1 MTPIVAIGVMRLDD
15 WRQGRR
21 FQAHAALALET
32 AKQAEGCLFADA
44 IQHGELYYSLSH
56 WRDEAAMQAYV
67 ADDGHT
73 RAMRG
78 LLRYGTS
85 LGFLKYEADEAPGWD
100 EALTRFRTSQRE
112 VINRQHPAHGRL

>member
-21 FQAHAALALET
+21 FQAHAARALET

-67 ADDGHT
+67 SDEGHA

-78 LLRYGTS
+78 LVRYGAS
-85 LGFLKYEADEAPGWD
+85 LGFLKYEAAQTPDWE
-100 EALTRFRTSQRE
+100 EALARWRASERE
-112 VINRQHPAHGRL
+112 VINRQDPAHGRL